1 MAHFRLSSAL
11 SALSPSSRQLRLAR
25 QLRPVR
31 QLCLIAAIAL
41 GAVATT
47 SAFAPVEAS
56 AQARG
61 RKQKS
66 YDFEDDVIE
75 TQFLRPDVATTEGV
89 KKDKRRSLIRIR
101 KDFFAELIRSAED
114 L

>member
-1 MAHFRLSSAL
+1 MAPLMHTNHRGAKLRGPSLLRAVAL
-11 SALSPSSRQLRLAR
+11 TAALT
-25 QLRPVR
+25 
-31 QLCLIAAIAL
+31 L
-41 GAVATT
+41 GALA
-47 SAFAPVEAS
+47 ALPAAEAQGKS
-56 AQARG
+56 K
-61 RKQKS
+61 KQKS